1 MKKALIQGTRI
12 CEFGTPFPVH
22 KDLLWVDVADDTTTQ
37 DTYVDGA
44 VVKYVAPVPSTL
56 DKIMDLEAA
65 VTPRR
70 MRDAF
75 SGDADALKFISDQE
89 KLIAVE
95 RLKL

>member
-22 KDLLWVDVADDTTTQ
+22 SDLKWVDVADDTTER

-44 VVKYVAPVPSTL
+44 VVKYAAPALTTKQ
-56 DKIMDLEAA
+56 KIEQLEMA

-70 MRDAF
+70 VRDAF
-75 SGDADALKFISDQE
+75 ASDEGKKWVVDQE
-89 KLIAVE
+89 ALIATE
-95 RLKL
+95 RAKL

>member
-22 KDLLWVDVADDTTTQ
+22 KDLEWVDVADDTTEQ
-37 DTYVDGA
+37 DTYVDGE
-44 VVKYVAPVPSTL
+44 VVKYVAPVPTVL
-56 DKIMDLEAA
+56 DKIIDLEAA

-70 MRDAF
+70 VRD
-75 SGDADALKFISDQE
+75 SILTADGKTWLDDQE

-95 RLKL
+95 RAKL